1 MLSTGIPELQKAE
14 DINWLRECLVLECT
28 KEQVR
33 DHACVLPPSLAPARS
48 VAYAVLARM
57 AVATALI

>member
-33 DHACVLPPSLAPARS
+33 DPSTATPALSAPPPAPTHSVPHVAPLALP
-48 VAYAVLARM
+48 
-57 AVATALI
+57 